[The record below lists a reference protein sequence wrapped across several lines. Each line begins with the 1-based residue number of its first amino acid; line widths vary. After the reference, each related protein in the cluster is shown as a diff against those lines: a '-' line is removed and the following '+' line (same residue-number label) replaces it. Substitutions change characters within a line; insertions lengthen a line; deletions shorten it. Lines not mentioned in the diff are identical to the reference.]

1 LATHT
6 AAAREASPSF
16 EIPAKPIATDHTF
29 PLARIKKGNP
39 WLRSVLVAFAIFYG
53 FVGSDYWIFIIQMS
67 FIMGIV
73 ALGTLIMVGYARE
86 TTLMQ
91 AGLTGTAIYVSGWAY
106 RDNYD
111 GLSLPFPV
119 AALIGIAVVVGI
131 SVVVALI
138 SARLNPIY
146 IMVLTLA
153 VQFTIENSLFTQG
166 KLTGGLQAPIVP
178 RPNFFGISMRN
189 ERYFYFFLLAATL
202 CCVLIVD
209 RFRHC
214 RFGRSM
220 LAVGNDKA
228 AAAAMGINPWR
239 YKVAA
244 FAMGGLFAGI
254 GGALWAPQLGA
265 PPGVTQFYAM
275 KSLFFLAIPIFAGF
289 ESVIA
294 VVLTGM
300 FFMALPMALEQHHFQ
315 PELLGGVCLLLG
327 VLMGPRGFFGSLG
340 DTARKMRRTFA
351 REGLRGFVIRP
362 RLPRNVLAFRD
373 RRGTRELSKLRGSD
387 EGTPWQTEHEE
398 RHSVEPVGASR

>member
-1 LATHT
+1 V
-6 AAAREASPSF
+6 PSL
-16 EIPAKPIATDHTF
+16 EIPAKPEVPDRPFAEAHI
-29 PLARIKKGNP
+29 RQGGP
-39 WLRSVLVAFAIFYG
+39 WVRLVLFAAAIGYG
-53 FVGSDYWIFIIQMS
+53 FIGNNYWIFIVQMS

-73 ALGTLIMVGYARE
+73 ALGTMVMVGYARE

-91 AGLTGTAIYVSGWAY
+91 AGLTGSAIYISGYAY
-106 RDNYD
+106 RDNYG

-119 AALIGIAVVVGI
+119 AALMGIAVVVAI

-153 VQFTIENSLFTQG
+153 VQFTIENSLFTEG

-189 ERYFYFFLLAATL
+189 EHYFYFFLLACAAT
-202 CCVLIVD
+202 CVMLME

-220 LAVGNDKA
+220 IAVGNDAA

-239 YKVAA
+239 YKIAA

-265 PPGVTQFYAM
+265 PPGITQFFAM
-275 KSLFFLAIPIFAGF
+275 QSLFYLAIPVFAGF

-294 VVLTGM
+294 VMLTGM
-300 FFMALPMALEQHHFQ
+300 FFMALPMALEQYNFQ
-315 PELLGGVCLLLG
+315 PQLLGGTCLILG

-340 DTARKMRRTFA
+340 DMTKKVRRTVA
-351 REGLRGFVIRP
+351 REGLSGLMIRP
-362 RLPRNVLAFRD
+362 RLPRGVLGFRD
-373 RRGTRELSKLRGSD
+373 RRGNLELSKLRGSD
-387 EGTPWQTEHEE
+387 EDTPWGRRAQT
-398 RHSVEPVGASR
+398 VA

>member
-1 LATHT
+1 MAVPT
-6 AAAREASPSF
+6 AAADTAAPTLKVPSKT
-16 EIPAKPIATDHTF
+16 KPVVPDRPF
-29 PLARIKKGNP
+29 PMARIRQGNP
-39 WLRSVLVAFAIFYG
+39 WLRLVLLAGAIGYG
-53 FVGSDYWIFIIQMS
+53 FVGSLYWIFIIQMS

-73 ALGTLIMVGYARE
+73 ALGTMIMVGYARE

-91 AGLTGTAIYVSGWAY
+91 AGLTGSAIYISGWAY
-106 RDNYD
+106 RENYD

-119 AALIGIAVVVGI
+119 AALFGIGVVVAI
-131 SVVVALI
+131 SVFVALI

-153 VQFTIENSLFTQG
+153 VQFTIENSLFTEG

-178 RPNFFGISMRN
+178 RPNFFGVSMRN
-189 ERYFYFFLLAATL
+189 ERYFYFFLLACTV
-202 CCVLIVD
+202 CCILVVD

-228 AAAAMGINPWR
+228 AAAAMGINPWG
-239 YKVAA
+239 YKIAA

-294 VVLTGM
+294 VVGTGM
-300 FFMALPMALEQHHFQ
+300 LFMALPMALEQHHFQ

-340 DTARKMRRTFA
+340 DMSVKLRKTVA
-351 REGLRGFVIRP
+351 REGLRGLVVVRP
-362 RLPRNVLAFRD
+362 RVPRTLIGLRD
-373 RRGTRELSKLRGSD
+373 RRATRELIKTRGADVTLWDRSPQQV
-387 EGTPWQTEHEE
+387 T
-398 RHSVEPVGASR
+398 

>member
-1 LATHT
+1 ML
-6 AAAREASPSF
+6 
-16 EIPAKPIATDHTF
+16 EIPATPEMADRAF
-29 PLARIKKGNP
+29 PQARIQQGNP
-39 WLRSVLVAFAIFYG
+39 WLRLAVLVGAVGYG
-53 FVGSDYWIFIIQMS
+53 FIGSTYWIFIIQMS
-67 FIMGIV
+67 FLMGIV
-73 ALGTLIMVGYARE
+73 ALGTMIVVGYARE

-91 AGLTGTAIYVSGWAY
+91 AGLTGSAIYISGWAY

-119 AALIGIAVVVGI
+119 AALMGIAAVVAL

-153 VQFTIENSLFTQG
+153 AQFTLENSLFTQG

-189 ERYFYFFLLAATL
+189 ERYFYFFLLAVTV
-202 CCVLIVD
+202 CCVLLVD

-214 RFGRSM
+214 RFGRAM
-220 LAVGNDKA
+220 LVVGYDKA

-265 PPGVTQFYAM
+265 PPGVQQFYAM
-275 KSLFFLAIPIFAGF
+275 QSLFYLAIPVFAGF

-315 PELLGGVCLLLG
+315 PELLGGVCLIAG
-327 VLMGPRGFFGSLG
+327 VLMGPRGVFGSLG
-340 DTARKMRRTFA
+340 DLGRKWRATVA
-351 REGLRGFVIRP
+351 REGVRGLVVQP
-362 RLPRNVLAFRD
+362 RVPRALLAHRD
-373 RRGTRELSKLRGSD
+373 RRGTRELTKLRGSD
-387 EGTPWQTEHEE
+387 EGTPWQEA
-398 RHSVEPVGASR
+398 PGNSRLRTIVS

>member
-1 LATHT
+1 VPVL
-6 AAAREASPSF
+6 
-16 EIPAKPIATDHTF
+16 EIPAKPEVTDHSF
-29 PLARIKKGNP
+29 PEAHIRQGRP
-39 WLRSVLVAFAIFYG
+39 WVRLVLFAAALGYG
-53 FVGSDYWIFIIQMS
+53 FLGNDYWIFNIQMS

-73 ALGTLIMVGYARE
+73 AMGTMVMVGYARE

-91 AGLTGTAIYVSGWAY
+91 AGLTGTAIYISGYAY

-119 AALIGIAVVVGI
+119 AALMGITVVVAI

-153 VQFTIENSLFTQG
+153 VQFTIENSLFTEG

-189 ERYFYFFLLAATL
+189 EHYFYFFLLACAAT
-202 CCVLIVD
+202 CVMLME

-220 LAVGNDKA
+220 IAVGNDAA

-265 PPGVTQFYAM
+265 PPGITQFMAM
-275 KSLFFLAIPIFAGF
+275 QSLFYLAIPVFAGF

-294 VVLTGM
+294 VMLTGM
-300 FFMALPMALEQHHFQ
+300 FFMALPMALEQYNFQ
-315 PELLGGVCLLLG
+315 PQLLGGVCLILG
-327 VLMGPRGFFGSLG
+327 VLMGPRGFFGSLA
-340 DTARKMRRTFA
+340 DIVAKVRRTVA
-351 REGLRGFVIRP
+351 RDGLRGLLVRP
-362 RLPRNVLAFRD
+362 RAPRLALAIRE
-373 RRGTRELSKLRGSD
+373 RRTW
-387 EGTPWQTEHEE
+387 T
-398 RHSVEPVGASR
+398 